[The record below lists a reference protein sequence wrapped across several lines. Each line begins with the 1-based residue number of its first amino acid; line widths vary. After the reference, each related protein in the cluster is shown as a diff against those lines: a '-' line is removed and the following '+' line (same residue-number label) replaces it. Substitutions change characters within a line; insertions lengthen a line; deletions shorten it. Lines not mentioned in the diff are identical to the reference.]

1 MEQTRQLSQAAP
13 TEARLAQA
21 RTEVIAEMGRTD
33 AKASAL
39 LTVLSLPLAVLIAL
53 VPGHDLPGA
62 ATVAAG
68 IGAAALAAA
77 MLLVLLI
84 VRPRLG
90 GQVGGSYLH
99 WATCTPQE
107 AAADIA
113 AYRSAERI
121 VVLSQIAAKKFRAL
135 RLAIDITA
143 GGVALLVLAG
153 IITFAA

>member
-1 MEQTRQLSQAAP
+1 MALTQQLPQAAP

-39 LTVLSLPLAVLIAL
+39 LTVLSLPLAVLIAT
-53 VPGHDLPGA
+53 VPGHNLPVA

-77 MLLVLLI
+77 MLLILLI
-84 VRPRLG
+84 IRPRLG
-90 GQVGGSYLH
+90 GDVTGSYLH

-113 AYRSAERI
+113 SADIAERI
-121 VVLSQIAAKKFRAL
+121 VVLSKIAARKFRAL

-143 GGVALLVLAG
+143 GAVALLVLAG
-153 IITFAA
+153 IIALAA

>member
-1 MEQTRQLSQAAP
+1 MEQTQQLSQAAP

-39 LTVLSLPLAVLIAL
+39 LTVLSLPLAVLIAV
-53 VPGHDLPGA
+53 VPGHDLPAA

-90 GQVGGSYLH
+90 GDVSGSYLH
-99 WATCTPQE
+99 WATCTPEQ

-113 AYRSAERI
+113 SDRSAERI
-121 VVLSQIAAKKFRAL
+121 VILSRIAARKFRAL

-143 GGVALLVLAG
+143 GAVALLVLAG
-153 IITFAA
+153 TITLAA

>member
-1 MEQTRQLSQAAP
+1 MEQTQQLSHAVP

-39 LTVLSLPLAVLIAL
+39 LTVLSLPLAVLIAT

-68 IGAAALAAA
+68 IGATALAAA

-90 GQVGGSYLH
+90 GDVTGSYLH
-99 WATCTPQE
+99 WATCTAEE

-113 AYRSAERI
+113 SNRSAERI
-121 VVLSQIAAKKFRAL
+121 VVLSKIAARKFRTL

-143 GGVALLVLAG
+143 GAVALLVLAG
-153 IITFAA
+153 IITLAA